1 MAASRFS
8 VGRKTIIKVYDELE
22 RRGLVV
28 RRRGAGT
35 ALTCKPDAPPRQTFL
50 DAPLVVRES
59 AGLVALSAI
68 LV

>member
-35 ALTCKPDAPPRQTFL
+35 AFAVSDLITPQTQFHKGFM
-50 DAPLVVRES
+50 V
-59 AGLVALSAI
+59 I
-68 LV
+68 IY